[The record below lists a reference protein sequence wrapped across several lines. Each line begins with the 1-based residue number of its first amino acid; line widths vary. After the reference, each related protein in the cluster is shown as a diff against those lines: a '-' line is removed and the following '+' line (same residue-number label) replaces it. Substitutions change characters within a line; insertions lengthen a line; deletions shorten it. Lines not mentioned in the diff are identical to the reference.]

1 MSDLI
6 PSTLG
11 SVIGYLGAEVAENT
25 VFERLLWPQ
34 RFYNSLSPSI
44 LFQLAILHPMGGPL
58 HRAALQT
65 LDIFRDKGIYRGYRR
80 GHMAGTAFHSDHG
93 KSYIASAEPGKKKAA
108 RNGFWFT
115 VMQASEW
122 WPNDHAEAQRA
133 IQPVFR
139 LHLQAG
145 RRKPEGAVEIREE
158 VMGWRNWVGLGASE
172 VTALAA
178 ALVAGCYMGVTW
190 LAVYFMIPLML
201 KILAAL
207 TAVKRQLLEEME
219 ASEEEIFEVDDLD
232 KGFFII
238 TGQDLVV
245 RQFFRHYGDPRP
257 KRVKD
262 EKTGSHVWYDRKQ
275 RTKELLGLLWVYAFI
290 FYFPI
295 GLVLLLWMDTNAQY
309 LWMGYQ
315 VYTIAVMHVV
325 RLGGYGGA
333 GRTEEKIARILTSG
347 KQEQQ
352 NMVWLTDSSGNGV
365 AATLIVETVNSVAD
379 GKKRVTEIKEAWT
392 SAA

>member
-11 SVIGYLGAEVAENT
+11 SIIGYLGAEVAENT

-34 RFYNSLSPSI
+34 RFYHHLSPSI
-44 LFQLAILHPMGGPL
+44 LFQLAMLHPMGGPL

-65 LDIFRDKGIYRGYRR
+65 LDTFRDKGIYRGYRR
-80 GHMAGTAFHSDHG
+80 GHMAGTAFHSDCG
-93 KSYIASAEPGKKKAA
+93 KKYIASSEPGKRKDA
-108 RNGFWFT
+108 RNGFWLM
-115 VMQASEW
+115 VMQAAEW
-122 WPNDHAEAQRA
+122 WPSDLTEAQRA

-139 LHLQAG
+139 LHIQAG
-145 RRKPEGAVEIREE
+145 RRKPEGAVEVRED
-158 VMGWRNWVGLGASE
+158 VMGWGNWVGIGISE
-172 VTALAA
+172 VSALAA
-178 ALVAGCYMGVTW
+178 ALVAGCYMKVTW
-190 LAVYFMIPLML
+190 LPVYFMVPLML

-207 TAVKRQLLEEME
+207 TAVKRQLLEEVE
-219 ASEEEIFEVDDLD
+219 ESQEEIFEVDDLD
-232 KGFFII
+232 KGFFLI

-262 EKTGSHVWYDRKQ
+262 ERTGSHIWYDRKQ

-295 GLVLLLWMDTNAQY
+295 GLVLLLWMDNHAQY

-315 VYTIAVMHVV
+315 VYTIAAMHVV
-325 RLGGYGGA
+325 RLGGFGGA
-333 GRTEEKIARILTSG
+333 GRTEERMARILTSG
-347 KQEQQ
+347 KQGQR
-352 NMVWLTDSSGNGV
+352 NTVWLTDSSCNGI

-379 GKKRVTEIKEAWT
+379 GKKRVTEIKEAWA